1 MEGGYGI
8 EYKMNC
14 EKQAT
19 SACWAS
25 SCIYKSWL
33 QNWCWVIYSYIVLI
47 FYFTRVHLFL
57 MILSLD
63 PNLIHE
69 PPRFASIGS
78 VFFKGTVD
86 SSFFHNESC
95 KDPSDRTFSWKESI
109 LLVGLEELLNHHA
122 TATFVSW
129 YSNSYIRSISPHKKI
144 KAWEI
149 LGNPP
154 SELAMMVFSII
165 QKRRSDSLYLSDPQ
179 IPIKIHQTRQ
189 NDWMFSRKFCCFPG
203 FECFWNLLES
213 RSGFTTIVSKV

>member
-1 MEGGYGI
+1 MFWGYHHLRKHP
-8 EYKMNC
+8 YKHILY
-14 EKQAT
+14 
-19 SACWAS
+19 WYF
-25 SCIYKSWL
+25 IL
-33 QNWCWVIYSYIVLI
+33 QWFICFWW
-47 FYFTRVHLFL
+47 
-57 MILSLD
+57 
-63 PNLIHE
+63 
-69 PPRFASIGS
+69 
-78 VFFKGTVD
+78 
-86 SSFFHNESC
+86 FFHSIPISFMNPHCLHRSDKFFSRGRC
-95 KDPSDRTFSWKESI
+95 GIFFTTKSYKDPSDRTFSWKESI

-122 TATFVSW
+122 TATFFLSW

-144 KAWEI
+144 KPWEI

-213 RSGFTTIVSKV
+213 RSGFTTVVSKV